1 MRKLRT
7 WASAIAALLITSTIA
22 WAVNTQLSNLS
33 ASGAIAGANLLY
45 VVQTG
50 GSGGV
55 KATFTQVATFINSLF
70 SGDCTATSGG
80 ALTCTKTSGV
90 AFTALATTAPGTG
103 VATAAAASLSAAGG
117 LTSTIASGTA
127 ALGTGAIG
135 SGACA
140 AAVTVAGTNIATT
153 DTLLASFNGD
163 PTAVTGYI
171 PATAGMLTIIGYPT
185 SGNANFKVC
194 NNTNASVTPGAIT
207 LNWRVVR

>member
-22 WAVNTQLSNLS
+22 WAVSTQVSNLS

-45 VVQTG
+45 VVQTA

-103 VATAAAASLSAAGG
+103 VATAAAANLSAAGG

-127 ALGTGAIG
+127 ALGTSSIA

-140 AAVTVAGTNIATT
+140 TVVTVAGANIATT

-171 PATAGMLTIIGYPT
+171 PSTAGMLTIIGYPT
-185 SGNANFKVC
+185 SGNANFKAC
-194 NNTNASVTPGAIT
+194 NNTAGAIVPGAIT

>member
-45 VVQTG
+45 VVQSA

-117 LTSTIASGTA
+117 LTSTIAS
-127 ALGTGAIG
+127 
-135 SGACA
+135 
-140 AAVTVAGTNIATT
+140 
-153 DTLLASFNGD
+153 
-163 PTAVTGYI
+163 
-171 PATAGMLTIIGYPT
+171 
-185 SGNANFKVC
+185 
-194 NNTNASVTPGAIT
+194 
-207 LNWRVVR
+207 

>member
-1 MRKLRT
+1 MKKLLSVST
-7 WASAIAALLITSTIA
+7 LLFALIFGQAHAAGVRPNDMT
-22 WAVNTQLSNLS
+22 
-33 ASGAIAGANLLY
+33 ASGAIVGTQI
-45 VVQTG
+45 VWCPTG
-50 GSGGV
+50 ITNDF
-55 KATFTQVATFINSLF
+55 KCTFTQVATFINSLF

-127 ALGTGAIG
+127 ALGTAAIG

-140 AAVTVAGTNIATT
+140 AVVTVAGTNIATT

-171 PATAGMLTIIGYPT
+171 PATTGMLTIIGYPT
-185 SGNANFKVC
+185 AGNANFKAC
-194 NNTNASVTPGAIT
+194 NNTSSSVTPGAIT